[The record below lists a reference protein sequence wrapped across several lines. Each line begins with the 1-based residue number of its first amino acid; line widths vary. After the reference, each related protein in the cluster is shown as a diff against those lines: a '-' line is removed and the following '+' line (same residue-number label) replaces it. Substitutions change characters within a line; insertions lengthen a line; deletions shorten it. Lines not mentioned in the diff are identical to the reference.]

1 MHTYS
6 RGGMPAPA
14 MMERSGADSVRR
26 IDGGRNMR
34 LMLSYLKRYKGLV
47 FLNFISVFGFA
58 LTELGIPTIIS
69 RMVDGGVASGDRE
82 YLLKMGGL
90 IALISVVGIL
100 GTVVLGYCGARISTA
115 VTCDIRNDL
124 FEKVQS
130 FSHREMNQLGVSS
143 LITRTSNDALQIM
156 NFMNIILRT
165 AMLTPVMIAVSFTL
179 IIMSSVKLSLIIAA
193 TVPFIILGVILVAK
207 ISGPVSERQQTA
219 LDGLNRIFRENLTGI
234 RVIRSFNNDARETE
248 RFGEQ
253 NQAFTNQSKKLFTLM
268 SSTEPLFFLL
278 MNIAALAIYFVASQM
293 IDQSALQVG
302 QLMAFME
309 YLFHAMFSVMLFCLV
324 FMMYP
329 RANISAKRIEA
340 VMNMTPDITD
350 ETVSTQ
356 RVHDDREPI
365 KEVIFEHVDF
375 CYPDGEEAVL
385 KDISFSARAG
395 QTTAI
400 IGSTGSGKS
409 TLIQLIPRFY
419 DVTGGRVLVNGV
431 DVRQINSHKL
441 REHIGFVAQKANLFS
456 GTIEENIRFGCSEAT
471 DEEIRHAAEIAQAA
485 DFIMDKPKGFKE
497 RIVEGAGNL
506 SGGQKQRL
514 SIARALVRKP
524 DIYIYDDSF
533 SALDMKT
540 DAVLRQALKPEVK
553 NAIVI
558 IVAQRVSTIMDAD
571 QILVLDEGRLA
582 ASGRHEELLKTCP
595 LYYEIAASQLSEEEL
610 QNVC

>member
-1 MHTYS
+1 
-6 RGGMPAPA
+6 
-14 MMERSGADSVRR
+14 
-26 IDGGRNMR
+26 MR

-69 RMVDGGVASGDRE
+69 KMVDGGVASGDRE
-82 YLLKMGGL
+82 YLMKMGGL
-90 IALISVVGIL
+90 IAVISIVGIL

-165 AMLTPVMIAVSFTL
+165 AMLTPVMIVISFTL
-179 IIMSSVKLSLIIAA
+179 IIMSSVRLSLVIAA
-193 TVPFIILGVILVAK
+193 TVPFIILGVVLVAK
-207 ISGPVSERQQTA
+207 ISGPISERQQTA

-253 NQAFTNQSKKLFTLM
+253 NQEFTNQSRKLFTLM

-278 MNIAALAIYFVASQM
+278 MNIAAISIYFIASQM
-293 IDQSALQVG
+293 INQSTLQVG

-329 RANISAKRIEA
+329 RANISAKRIEV
-340 VMNMTPDITD
+340 VMNMTPDIQD
-350 ETVSTQ
+350 EISEEKTVSDIGE
-356 RVHDDREPI
+356 HIE
-365 KEVIFEHVDF
+365 EVVFDHVDF

-385 KDISFSARAG
+385 KDISFTAKAG
-395 QTTAI
+395 ETLAI

-419 DVTGGRVLVNGV
+419 DVTGGRVLINGV
-431 DVRQINSHKL
+431 DVRQMNSHEL
-441 REHIGFVAQKANLFS
+441 REHIGFVAQKP
-456 GTIEENIRFGCSEAT
+456 ICSA
-471 DEEIRHAAEIAQAA
+471 
-485 DFIMDKPKGFKE
+485 
-497 RIVEGAGNL
+497 
-506 SGGQKQRL
+506 
-514 SIARALVRKP
+514 
-524 DIYIYDDSF
+524 
-533 SALDMKT
+533 
-540 DAVLRQALKPEVK
+540 
-553 NAIVI
+553 
-558 IVAQRVSTIMDAD
+558 
-571 QILVLDEGRLA
+571 
-582 ASGRHEELLKTCP
+582 ELLKKIFVSDGKMRQMKKCGTQRKLPRPWILSWINQKVFKKKLLRERATCP
-595 LYYEIAASQLSEEEL
+595 AGRNS
-610 QNVC
+610 VCPLPEHL

>member
-1 MHTYS
+1 
-6 RGGMPAPA
+6 
-14 MMERSGADSVRR
+14 
-26 IDGGRNMR
+26 MR
-34 LMLSYLKRYKGLV
+34 LMLSYLKSYKGLV

-165 AMLTPVMIAVSFTL
+165 AMLTPVMIVVSFTL

-248 RFGEQ
+248 RFGKQ

-471 DEEIRHAAEIAQAA
+471 DEEIRHAADIAQAA

-558 IVAQRVSTIMDAD
+558 IVAQRVSTLMDAD
-571 QILVLDEGRLA
+571 QILVLDEGHLA

>member
-1 MHTYS
+1 
-6 RGGMPAPA
+6 
-14 MMERSGADSVRR
+14 
-26 IDGGRNMR
+26 MR

-69 RMVDGGVASGDRE
+69 RMVE

-90 IALISVVGIL
+90 IALISFVGIL

-253 NQAFTNQSKKLFTLM
+253 NQVFTNQSKKLFTLM

-350 ETVSTQ
+350 ETVSMQ

-471 DEEIRHAAEIAQAA
+471 DEEIRHAADIAQAA

>member
-1 MHTYS
+1 
-6 RGGMPAPA
+6 
-14 MMERSGADSVRR
+14 
-26 IDGGRNMR
+26 MR

-90 IALISVVGIL
+90 IALISVVGIF
-100 GTVVLGYCGARISTA
+100 GTVILGYCGARISTA

-130 FSHREMNQLGVSS
+130 FSHREMNQMGVSS

-165 AMLTPVMIAVSFTL
+165 AMLTPVMIVVSFTL

-253 NQAFTNQSKKLFTLM
+253 NQVFTNQSKKLFTLM

-293 IDQSALQVG
+293 IDQSVLQVG
-302 QLMAFME
+302 QLIAFME

-329 RANISAKRIEA
+329 RANISAKRIET

-471 DEEIRHAAEIAQAA
+471 DEEIRHAADIAQAA

>member
-1 MHTYS
+1 
-6 RGGMPAPA
+6 
-14 MMERSGADSVRR
+14 
-26 IDGGRNMR
+26 MR

-253 NQAFTNQSKKLFTLM
+253 NQVFTNQSKKLFTLM

-582 ASGRHEELLKTCP
+582 ASGRHEELLKICP

>member
-1 MHTYS
+1 
-6 RGGMPAPA
+6 
-14 MMERSGADSVRR
+14 
-26 IDGGRNMR
+26 MR

-69 RMVDGGVASGDRE
+69 KMVDGGVASGDRE
-82 YLLKMGGL
+82 YLMKMGGL
-90 IALISVVGIL
+90 IVVISIVGIL

-165 AMLTPVMIAVSFTL
+165 AMLTPVMIVISFTL
-179 IIMSSVKLSLIIAA
+179 IIMSSVRLSLVIAA
-193 TVPFIILGVILVAK
+193 TVPFIILGVMLVAK
-207 ISGPVSERQQTA
+207 ISGPISERQQTA

-253 NQAFTNQSKKLFTLM
+253 NQEFTNQSRKLFTLM

-278 MNIAALAIYFVASQM
+278 MNIAAISIYFIASQM
-293 IDQSALQVG
+293 INQSTLQVG

-329 RANISAKRIEA
+329 RANISAKRIEV
-340 VMNMTPDITD
+340 VMNMTPDILD
-350 ETVSTQ
+350 EISEGKTVSDIGE
-356 RVHDDREPI
+356 HIE
-365 KEVIFEHVDF
+365 EVVFDHVDF

-385 KDISFSARAG
+385 KDISFTAKAG
-395 QTTAI
+395 ETLAI

-419 DVTGGRVLVNGV
+419 DVTGGRVLINGV
-431 DVRQINSHKL
+431 DVRQMNSHEL

-456 GTIEENIRFGCSEAT
+456 GTIEENIRFGREDAT
-471 DEEIRHAAEIAQAA
+471 DEEVRHAAEIAQAM
-485 DFIMDKPKGFKE
+485 DFIMDKPKGFQEK
-497 RIVEGAGNL
+497 IVEGAGNL

-514 SIARALVRKP
+514 SITRALVRKP

-540 DAVLRQALKPEVK
+540 DAVLRQALKSEVK
-553 NAIVI
+553 NAVVI

-582 ASGRHEELLKTCP
+582 AMGRHKELLKECP

-610 QNVC
+610 QNVR

>member
-1 MHTYS
+1 
-6 RGGMPAPA
+6 
-14 MMERSGADSVRR
+14 
-26 IDGGRNMR
+26 MR

-69 RMVDGGVASGDRE
+69 KMVDGGVASGDRE
-82 YLLKMGGL
+82 YLMKMGGL
-90 IALISVVGIL
+90 IAVISIVGIL

-165 AMLTPVMIAVSFTL
+165 AMLTPVMIVISFTL
-179 IIMSSVKLSLIIAA
+179 IIMSSVRLSLVIAA
-193 TVPFIILGVILVAK
+193 TVPFIILGVMLVAK
-207 ISGPVSERQQTA
+207 ISGPISERQQTA

-253 NQAFTNQSKKLFTLM
+253 NQEFTNQSRKLFTLM

-278 MNIAALAIYFVASQM
+278 MNIAAISIYFIASQM
-293 IDQSALQVG
+293 INQSTLQVG

-329 RANISAKRIEA
+329 RANISAKRIEV
-340 VMNMTPDITD
+340 VMNMTPDIQD
-350 ETVSTQ
+350 EISEEKTVSDIGE
-356 RVHDDREPI
+356 HIE
-365 KEVIFEHVDF
+365 EVVFDHVDF

-385 KDISFSARAG
+385 KDISFTAKAG
-395 QTTAI
+395 ETLAI

-419 DVTGGRVLVNGV
+419 DVTGGRVLINGV
-431 DVRQINSHKL
+431 DVRQMNSHEL

-456 GTIEENIRFGCSEAT
+456 GTIEENIRFGREDAT
-471 DEEIRHAAEIAQAA
+471 DEEVRHAAEIAQAR
-485 DFIMDKPKGFKE
+485 DFIMDKPNGFQEK
-497 RIVEGAGNL
+497 IVEGAGNL

-514 SIARALVRKP
+514 SITRALVRKP

-540 DAVLRQALKPEVK
+540 DAVLRQALKSEVK
-553 NAIVI
+553 NAVVI

-582 ASGRHEELLKTCP
+582 AMGRHKELLKECP

-610 QNVC
+610 QNVR

>member
-1 MHTYS
+1 
-6 RGGMPAPA
+6 
-14 MMERSGADSVRR
+14 
-26 IDGGRNMR
+26 MR
-34 LMLSYLKRYKGLV
+34 LMLSYLKSYKGLV

-165 AMLTPVMIAVSFTL
+165 AMLTPVMIVVSFTL

-248 RFGEQ
+248 RFGKQ
-253 NQAFTNQSKKLFTLM
+253 NQAFTNQSQKLFTLM

-340 VMNMTPDITD
+340 VMDMTPDITD

-431 DVRQINSHKL
+431 DVRQVNSHKL

>member
-1 MHTYS
+1 
-6 RGGMPAPA
+6 
-14 MMERSGADSVRR
+14 
-26 IDGGRNMR
+26 MR

-130 FSHREMNQLGVSS
+130 FSHREMNQMGVSS

-165 AMLTPVMIAVSFTL
+165 AMLTPVMIVVSFTL

-253 NQAFTNQSKKLFTLM
+253 NQVFTNQSKKLFTLM

-293 IDQSALQVG
+293 IDQSVLQVG
-302 QLMAFME
+302 QLIAFME

-329 RANISAKRIEA
+329 RANISAKRIET

-471 DEEIRHAAEIAQAA
+471 DEEIRHAADIAQAA

-540 DAVLRQALKPEVK
+540 DAVLRQALKPEVR

-610 QNVC
+610 RNVC

>member
-1 MHTYS
+1 
-6 RGGMPAPA
+6 
-14 MMERSGADSVRR
+14 
-26 IDGGRNMR
+26 MR

-69 RMVDGGVASGDRE
+69 KMVDGGVASGDRE
-82 YLLKMGGL
+82 YLMKMGGL
-90 IALISVVGIL
+90 IAVISIVGIL

-165 AMLTPVMIAVSFTL
+165 AMLTPVMIVISFTL
-179 IIMSSVKLSLIIAA
+179 IIMSSVRLSLVIAA
-193 TVPFIILGVILVAK
+193 TVPFIILGVVLVAK
-207 ISGPVSERQQTA
+207 ISGPISERQQTA

-253 NQAFTNQSKKLFTLM
+253 NQEFTNQSRKLFTLM

-278 MNIAALAIYFVASQM
+278 MNIAAISIYFIASQM
-293 IDQSALQVG
+293 INQSTLQVG

-309 YLFHAMFSVMLFCLV
+309 YLYHAMFSVMLFCLV

-329 RANISAKRIEA
+329 RANISAKRIEV
-340 VMNMTPDITD
+340 VMNMTPDIQD
-350 ETVSTQ
+350 EISEEKTVSDIGE
-356 RVHDDREPI
+356 HIE
-365 KEVIFEHVDF
+365 EVVFDHVDF

-385 KDISFSARAG
+385 KDISFTAKAG
-395 QTTAI
+395 ETLAI

-419 DVTGGRVLVNGV
+419 DVTGGRVLINGV
-431 DVRQINSHKL
+431 DVRQMNSHEL

-456 GTIEENIRFGCSEAT
+456 GTIEENIRFGREDAT
-471 DEEIRHAAEIAQAA
+471 DEEVRHAAEIAQAM
-485 DFIMDKPKGFKE
+485 DFIMDKPNGFQEK
-497 RIVEGAGNL
+497 IVEGAGNL

-514 SIARALVRKP
+514 SITRALVRKP

-540 DAVLRQALKPEVK
+540 DAMLRQALKSEVK
-553 NAIVI
+553 NAVVI

-582 ASGRHEELLKTCP
+582 AMGRHKELLKECP

-610 QNVC
+610 QNVR

>member
-1 MHTYS
+1 
-6 RGGMPAPA
+6 
-14 MMERSGADSVRR
+14 
-26 IDGGRNMR
+26 MR

-69 RMVDGGVASGDRE
+69 KMVDGGVASGDRE
-82 YLLKMGGL
+82 YLMKMGGL
-90 IALISVVGIL
+90 IAVISIVGIL

-165 AMLTPVMIAVSFTL
+165 AMLTPVMIVISFTL
-179 IIMSSVKLSLIIAA
+179 IIMSSVRLSLVIAA
-193 TVPFIILGVILVAK
+193 TVPFIILGVVLVAK
-207 ISGPVSERQQTA
+207 ISGPISERQQTA

-253 NQAFTNQSKKLFTLM
+253 NQEFTNQSRKLFTLM

-278 MNIAALAIYFVASQM
+278 MNIAAISIYFIASQM
-293 IDQSALQVG
+293 INQSTLQVG

-329 RANISAKRIEA
+329 RANISAKRIEV
-340 VMNMTPDITD
+340 VMNMTPDIQD
-350 ETVSTQ
+350 EISEEKTVSDIGE
-356 RVHDDREPI
+356 HIE
-365 KEVIFEHVDF
+365 EVVFDHVDF

-385 KDISFSARAG
+385 KDISFTAKAG
-395 QTTAI
+395 ETLAI

-419 DVTGGRVLVNGV
+419 DVTGGRVLINGV
-431 DVRQINSHKL
+431 DVRQMNSHEL

-456 GTIEENIRFGCSEAT
+456 GTIEENIRFGREDAT
-471 DEEIRHAAEIAQAA
+471 DEEVRHAAEIAQAM
-485 DFIMDKPKGFKE
+485 DFIMDKPNGFQEK
-497 RIVEGAGNL
+497 IVEGAGNL

-514 SIARALVRKP
+514 SITRALVRKP

-540 DAVLRQALKPEVK
+540 DALLRQALKSEVK
-553 NAIVI
+553 NAVVI

-582 ASGRHEELLKTCP
+582 AVGCHKELLKECP

-610 QNVC
+610 QNVR

>member
-1 MHTYS
+1 
-6 RGGMPAPA
+6 
-14 MMERSGADSVRR
+14 
-26 IDGGRNMR
+26 MR

-69 RMVDGGVASGDRE
+69 KMVDGGVASGDRE
-82 YLLKMGGL
+82 YLMKMGGL
-90 IALISVVGIL
+90 IAVISIVGIL

-165 AMLTPVMIAVSFTL
+165 AMLTPVMIVISFTL
-179 IIMSSVKLSLIIAA
+179 IIMSSVRLSLVIAA
-193 TVPFIILGVILVAK
+193 TVPFIILGVVLVAK
-207 ISGPVSERQQTA
+207 ISGPISERQQTA

-253 NQAFTNQSKKLFTLM
+253 NQEFTNQSRKLFTLM

-278 MNIAALAIYFVASQM
+278 MNIAAISIYFIASQM
-293 IDQSALQVG
+293 INQSTLQVG

-340 VMNMTPDITD
+340 VMNMTPDILD
-350 ETVSTQ
+350 EISEEKTVSDIGE
-356 RVHDDREPI
+356 HIE
-365 KEVIFEHVDF
+365 EVVFDHVDF

-385 KDISFSARAG
+385 KDISFTAKAG
-395 QTTAI
+395 ETLAI

-419 DVTGGRVLVNGV
+419 DVTGGRVLINGV
-431 DVRQINSHKL
+431 DVRQMNSHEL

-456 GTIEENIRFGCSEAT
+456 GTIEENIRFGREDAT
-471 DEEIRHAAEIAQAA
+471 DEEVRHAAEIAQAM
-485 DFIMDKPKGFKE
+485 DFIMDKPNGFQEK
-497 RIVEGAGNL
+497 IVEGAGNL

-514 SIARALVRKP
+514 SITRALVRKP

-540 DAVLRQALKPEVK
+540 DALLRQALKSEVK
-553 NAIVI
+553 NAVVI

-582 ASGRHEELLKTCP
+582 AVGRHKELLKECP

-610 QNVC
+610 QNVR

>member
-1 MHTYS
+1 
-6 RGGMPAPA
+6 
-14 MMERSGADSVRR
+14 
-26 IDGGRNMR
+26 MR

-69 RMVDGGVASGDRE
+69 RMVDGGVAGGDRE

-253 NQAFTNQSKKLFTLM
+253 NQVFTNQSKKLFTLM

-302 QLMAFME
+302 QLIAFME

-329 RANISAKRIEA
+329 RANISAKRIET

-350 ETVSTQ
+350 EPVGTQ
-356 RVHDDREPI
+356 RVHGDGEPI

-419 DVTGGRVLVNGV
+419 DVTGGRVLIDGV

-456 GTIEENIRFGCSEAT
+456 GTIEENIRFGRSEAT

-485 DFIMDKPKGFKE
+485 DFIMDKPNGFKE

-610 QNVC
+610 RNVC

>member
-1 MHTYS
+1 
-6 RGGMPAPA
+6 
-14 MMERSGADSVRR
+14 
-26 IDGGRNMR
+26 MR
-34 LMLSYLKRYKGLV
+34 LMLSYLKSYKGLV

-165 AMLTPVMIAVSFTL
+165 AMLTPVMIVVSFTL

-248 RFGEQ
+248 RFGKQ

-456 GTIEENIRFGCSEAT
+456 GTIEVNIRFGCSEAT
-471 DEEIRHAAEIAQAA
+471 DEEIRHAADIAQAA

-571 QILVLDEGRLA
+571 QILVLDEGHLA

>member
-1 MHTYS
+1 
-6 RGGMPAPA
+6 
-14 MMERSGADSVRR
+14 
-26 IDGGRNMR
+26 MR
-34 LMLSYLKRYKGLV
+34 LMLSYLKSYKGLV

-165 AMLTPVMIAVSFTL
+165 AMLTPVMIVVSFTL

-248 RFGEQ
+248 RFGKQ

-395 QTTAI
+395 QTMAI

-471 DEEIRHAAEIAQAA
+471 DEEIRHAADIAQAA

-571 QILVLDEGRLA
+571 QILVLDEGHLA

>member
-1 MHTYS
+1 
-6 RGGMPAPA
+6 
-14 MMERSGADSVRR
+14 
-26 IDGGRNMR
+26 MR

-69 RMVDGGVASGDRE
+69 KMVDGGVASGDRE
-82 YLLKMGGL
+82 YLMKMGGL
-90 IALISVVGIL
+90 ITVISIVGIL

-165 AMLTPVMIAVSFTL
+165 AMLTPVMIVISFTL
-179 IIMSSVKLSLIIAA
+179 IIMSSVRLSLVIAA
-193 TVPFIILGVILVAK
+193 TVPFIILGVMLVAK
-207 ISGPVSERQQTA
+207 ISGPISERQQTA

-253 NQAFTNQSKKLFTLM
+253 NQEFTNQSRKLFTLM

-278 MNIAALAIYFVASQM
+278 MNIAAISIYFIASQM
-293 IDQSALQVG
+293 INQSTLQVG

-329 RANISAKRIEA
+329 RANISAKRIEV
-340 VMNMTPDITD
+340 VMNMTPDIQD
-350 ETVSTQ
+350 EISEEKTVSDIGE
-356 RVHDDREPI
+356 HIE
-365 KEVIFEHVDF
+365 EVVFDHVDF

-385 KDISFSARAG
+385 KDISFTAKAG
-395 QTTAI
+395 ETLAI

-419 DVTGGRVLVNGV
+419 DVTGGRVLINGV
-431 DVRQINSHKL
+431 DVRQMNSHEL

-456 GTIEENIRFGCSEAT
+456 GTIEENIRFGREDAT
-471 DEEIRHAAEIAQAA
+471 DEEVRHAAEIAQAM
-485 DFIMDKPKGFKE
+485 DFIMDKPKGFQEK
-497 RIVEGAGNL
+497 IVEGAGNL

-514 SIARALVRKP
+514 SITRALVRKP

-540 DAVLRQALKPEVK
+540 DAMLRQALKSEVK
-553 NAIVI
+553 NAVVI

-582 ASGRHEELLKTCP
+582 AMGRHKELLKECP

-610 QNVC
+610 QNVR

>member
-1 MHTYS
+1 
-6 RGGMPAPA
+6 
-14 MMERSGADSVRR
+14 
-26 IDGGRNMR
+26 MR

-69 RMVDGGVASGDRE
+69 KMVDGGVASGDRE
-82 YLLKMGGL
+82 YLMKMGGL
-90 IALISVVGIL
+90 IAVISIVGIL

-165 AMLTPVMIAVSFTL
+165 AMLTPVMIVISFTL
-179 IIMSSVKLSLIIAA
+179 IIMSSVRLSLVIAA
-193 TVPFIILGVILVAK
+193 TVPFIILGVVLVAK
-207 ISGPVSERQQTA
+207 ISGPISERQQTA

-253 NQAFTNQSKKLFTLM
+253 NQEFTNQSRKLFTLM

-278 MNIAALAIYFVASQM
+278 MNIAAISIYFIASQM
-293 IDQSALQVG
+293 INQSTLQVG

-329 RANISAKRIEA
+329 RANISAKRIEV
-340 VMNMTPDITD
+340 VMNMTPDILD
-350 ETVSTQ
+350 EISEEKTVSDIGE
-356 RVHDDREPI
+356 HIE
-365 KEVIFEHVDF
+365 EVVFDHVDF

-385 KDISFSARAG
+385 KDISFTAKAG
-395 QTTAI
+395 ETLAI

-419 DVTGGRVLVNGV
+419 DVTGGRVLINGV
-431 DVRQINSHKL
+431 DVRQMNSHEL

-456 GTIEENIRFGCSEAT
+456 VTIEENIRFGREDAT
-471 DEEIRHAAEIAQAA
+471 DEEVRHAVEIAQAM
-485 DFIMDKPKGFKE
+485 DFIMDKPNGFQEK
-497 RIVEGAGNL
+497 IVEGAGNL

-514 SIARALVRKP
+514 SITRALVRKP

-540 DAVLRQALKPEVK
+540 DAVLRQALKSEVK
-553 NAIVI
+553 NAVVI

-582 ASGRHEELLKTCP
+582 AMGRHKELLKECP

-610 QNVC
+610 QNVR

>member
-1 MHTYS
+1 
-6 RGGMPAPA
+6 
-14 MMERSGADSVRR
+14 
-26 IDGGRNMR
+26 MR

-69 RMVDGGVASGDRE
+69 KMVDSGVASGDRE
-82 YLLKMGGL
+82 YLMKMGGL
-90 IALISVVGIL
+90 IAVISIVGIL

-165 AMLTPVMIAVSFTL
+165 AMLTPVMIVISFTL
-179 IIMSSVKLSLIIAA
+179 IIMSSVRLSLVIAA
-193 TVPFIILGVILVAK
+193 TVPFIVLGVVLVAK
-207 ISGPVSERQQTA
+207 ISGPISERQQTA

-253 NQAFTNQSKKLFTLM
+253 NQEFTNQSRKLFTLM

-278 MNIAALAIYFVASQM
+278 MNIAAISIYFIASQM
-293 IDQSALQVG
+293 INQSTLQVG

-340 VMNMTPDITD
+340 VMNMTPDIQD
-350 ETVSTQ
+350 EISEEKTVSDIGE
-356 RVHDDREPI
+356 HIE
-365 KEVIFEHVDF
+365 EVVFDHVDF

-385 KDISFSARAG
+385 KDISFTAKAG
-395 QTTAI
+395 ETLAI

-419 DVTGGRVLVNGV
+419 DVIGGRVLINGV
-431 DVRQINSHKL
+431 DVRQMNSHEL

-456 GTIEENIRFGCSEAT
+456 GTIEENIRFGREDAT
-471 DEEIRHAAEIAQAA
+471 DEEVRHAAEIAQAM
-485 DFIMDKPKGFKE
+485 DFIMDKPNGFQEK
-497 RIVEGAGNL
+497 IVEGAGNL

-514 SIARALVRKP
+514 SITRALVRKP

-540 DAVLRQALKPEVK
+540 DAVLRQALKSEVK
-553 NAIVI
+553 NAVVI

-582 ASGRHEELLKTCP
+582 AMGRHKELLKECP

-610 QNVC
+610 QNVR

>member
-1 MHTYS
+1 
-6 RGGMPAPA
+6 
-14 MMERSGADSVRR
+14 
-26 IDGGRNMR
+26 MR
-34 LMLSYLKRYKGLV
+34 LMLSYLKSYKGLV

-165 AMLTPVMIAVSFTL
+165 AMLTPVMIVVSFTL

-248 RFGEQ
+248 RFGKQ

>member
-1 MHTYS
+1 
-6 RGGMPAPA
+6 
-14 MMERSGADSVRR
+14 
-26 IDGGRNMR
+26 MR
-34 LMLSYLKRYKGLV
+34 LMLSYLKSYKGLV

-165 AMLTPVMIAVSFTL
+165 AMLTPVMIVVSFTL

-248 RFGEQ
+248 RFGKQ

-340 VMNMTPDITD
+340 VMDMTPDITD

-431 DVRQINSHKL
+431 DVRQVNSHKL

-471 DEEIRHAAEIAQAA
+471 DEEIRHAADIAQAA

>member
-1 MHTYS
+1 
-6 RGGMPAPA
+6 
-14 MMERSGADSVRR
+14 
-26 IDGGRNMR
+26 MR

-69 RMVDGGVASGDRE
+69 KMVDGGVASGDKE
-82 YLLKMGGL
+82 YLMKMGGL
-90 IALISVVGIL
+90 IVLISIVGII
-100 GTVVLGYCGARISTA
+100 GTISLGYCGARISTSI
-115 VTCDIRNDL
+115 TCDIRNDL

-179 IIMSSVKLSLIIAA
+179 IIMSSVRLSLIIAA

-253 NQAFTNQSKKLFTLM
+253 NQEFTNQSKKLFTLM
-268 SSTEPLFFLL
+268 SATEPAFFLL

-293 IDQSALQVG
+293 INQSTLQVG
-302 QLMAFME
+302 QLIAFME

-340 VMNMTPDITD
+340 VMNMTPDIVD
-350 ETVSTQ
+350 EITEGQSLRNSGELVF
-356 RVHDDREPI
+356 D
-365 KEVIFEHVDF
+365 HVDF

-385 KDISFSARAG
+385 KDISFSAKAG
-395 QTTAI
+395 ETLAV

-419 DVTGGRVLVNGV
+419 DVTGGRILVDGV
-431 DVRQINSHKL
+431 DIRQMNSHEL

-456 GTIEENIRFGCSEAT
+456 GTIEENIRFGRSDAT
-471 DEEIRHAAEIAQAA
+471 DAEVRHAAEIAQAM
-485 DFIMDKPKGFKE
+485 DFIMDKPGGFQEK
-497 RIVEGAGNL
+497 IVEGAGNL

-540 DAVLRQALKPEVK
+540 DAILRQALKPEVK
-553 NAIVI
+553 DAIVI

-571 QILVLDEGRLA
+571 KILVLDEGRLA
-582 ASGRHEELLKTCP
+582 AMGRHQELLRECP

-610 QNVC
+610 QNVR

>member
-1 MHTYS
+1 
-6 RGGMPAPA
+6 
-14 MMERSGADSVRR
+14 
-26 IDGGRNMR
+26 MR

-253 NQAFTNQSKKLFTLM
+253 NQVFTNQSKKLFTLM

-350 ETVSTQ
+350 ETVSMQ
-356 RVHDDREPI
+356 RVHDDREPM

-471 DEEIRHAAEIAQAA
+471 DEEIRHAADIAQAA

>member
-1 MHTYS
+1 
-6 RGGMPAPA
+6 
-14 MMERSGADSVRR
+14 
-26 IDGGRNMR
+26 MR

-253 NQAFTNQSKKLFTLM
+253 NQVFTNQSKKLFTLM

-340 VMNMTPDITD
+340 VMNMTADITD

>member
-1 MHTYS
+1 
-6 RGGMPAPA
+6 
-14 MMERSGADSVRR
+14 
-26 IDGGRNMR
+26 MR

-69 RMVDGGVASGDRE
+69 KMVDGGVASGDRE
-82 YLLKMGGL
+82 YLMKMGGL
-90 IALISVVGIL
+90 IAVISIVGIL

-165 AMLTPVMIAVSFTL
+165 AMLTPVMIVISFTL
-179 IIMSSVKLSLIIAA
+179 IIMSSVRLSLVIAA
-193 TVPFIILGVILVAK
+193 TVPFIILGVVLVAK
-207 ISGPVSERQQTA
+207 ISGPISERQQTA

-253 NQAFTNQSKKLFTLM
+253 NQEFTNQSRKLFTLM

-278 MNIAALAIYFVASQM
+278 MNIAAISIYFIASQM
-293 IDQSALQVG
+293 INQSTLQVG

-329 RANISAKRIEA
+329 RANISAKRIEV
-340 VMNMTPDITD
+340 VMNMTPDIQD
-350 ETVSTQ
+350 EISEEKTVSDIGE
-356 RVHDDREPI
+356 HIE
-365 KEVIFEHVDF
+365 EVVFDHVDF

-385 KDISFSARAG
+385 KDISFTAKAG
-395 QTTAI
+395 ETLAI

-419 DVTGGRVLVNGV
+419 DVTGGRVLINGV
-431 DVRQINSHKL
+431 DVRQMNSHEL

-456 GTIEENIRFGCSEAT
+456 GTIEENIRFGREDAT
-471 DEEIRHAAEIAQAA
+471 DEEVRHAAEIAQAM
-485 DFIMDKPKGFKE
+485 DFIMDKPNGFQEK
-497 RIVEGAGNL
+497 IVEGAGNL

-514 SIARALVRKP
+514 SITRALVRKP

-540 DAVLRQALKPEVK
+540 DAVLRQALKSEVK
-553 NAIVI
+553 NAVVI

-582 ASGRHEELLKTCP
+582 AMGRHKELLKECP
-595 LYYEIAASQLSEEEL
+595 LYYEIAASQLSEEDL
-610 QNVC
+610 QNVR

>member
-1 MHTYS
+1 
-6 RGGMPAPA
+6 
-14 MMERSGADSVRR
+14 
-26 IDGGRNMR
+26 MR

-69 RMVDGGVASGDRE
+69 KMVDGGVASGDRE
-82 YLLKMGGL
+82 YLMKMGGL
-90 IALISVVGIL
+90 IAVISIVGIL

-165 AMLTPVMIAVSFTL
+165 AMLTPVMIVISFTL
-179 IIMSSVKLSLIIAA
+179 IIMSSVRLSLVIAA
-193 TVPFIILGVILVAK
+193 TVPFIILGVMLVAK
-207 ISGPVSERQQTA
+207 ISGPISERQQTA

-253 NQAFTNQSKKLFTLM
+253 NQEFTNQSRKLFTLM

-278 MNIAALAIYFVASQM
+278 MNIAAISIYFIASQM
-293 IDQSALQVG
+293 INQSTLQVG

-329 RANISAKRIEA
+329 RANISAKRIEV
-340 VMNMTPDITD
+340 VMNMTPDIQD
-350 ETVSTQ
+350 EISEEKTVSDIGE
-356 RVHDDREPI
+356 HIE
-365 KEVIFEHVDF
+365 EVVFDHVDF

-385 KDISFSARAG
+385 KDISFTAKAG
-395 QTTAI
+395 ETLAI

-419 DVTGGRVLVNGV
+419 DVTGGRVLINGV
-431 DVRQINSHKL
+431 DVRQMNSHEL

-456 GTIEENIRFGCSEAT
+456 GTIEENIRFGREDAT
-471 DEEIRHAAEIAQAA
+471 DEEVRHAAEIAQAM
-485 DFIMDKPKGFKE
+485 DFIMDKPNGFQEK
-497 RIVEGAGNL
+497 IVEGAGNL

-514 SIARALVRKP
+514 SITRALVRKP

-540 DAVLRQALKPEVK
+540 DAVLRQALKSEVK
-553 NAIVI
+553 NAVVI

-582 ASGRHEELLKTCP
+582 AMGRHKELLKECP

-610 QNVC
+610 QNVR

>member
-1 MHTYS
+1 
-6 RGGMPAPA
+6 
-14 MMERSGADSVRR
+14 
-26 IDGGRNMR
+26 MR

-69 RMVDGGVASGDRE
+69 KMVDGGVASGDRE
-82 YLLKMGGL
+82 YLMKMGGL
-90 IALISVVGIL
+90 IAVISIVGIL

-165 AMLTPVMIAVSFTL
+165 AMLTPVMIVISFTL
-179 IIMSSVKLSLIIAA
+179 IIMSSVRLSLVIAA
-193 TVPFIILGVILVAK
+193 TVPFIILGVVLVAK
-207 ISGPVSERQQTA
+207 ISGPISERQQTA

-253 NQAFTNQSKKLFTLM
+253 NQEFTNQSRKLFTLM

-278 MNIAALAIYFVASQM
+278 MNIAAISIYFIASQM
-293 IDQSALQVG
+293 INQSTLQVG

-329 RANISAKRIEA
+329 RANISAKRIEV
-340 VMNMTPDITD
+340 VMNMTPDIQD
-350 ETVSTQ
+350 EISEEKTVSDIGE
-356 RVHDDREPI
+356 HIE
-365 KEVIFEHVDF
+365 EVVFDHVDF

-385 KDISFSARAG
+385 KDISFTAKAG
-395 QTTAI
+395 ETLAI

-419 DVTGGRVLVNGV
+419 DVTGGRVLINGV
-431 DVRQINSHKL
+431 DVKQMNSHEL

-456 GTIEENIRFGCSEAT
+456 GTIEENIRFGREDAT
-471 DEEIRHAAEIAQAA
+471 DEEVRHAAEIAQAM
-485 DFIMDKPKGFKE
+485 DFIMDKPNGFQEK
-497 RIVEGAGNL
+497 IVEGAGNL

-514 SIARALVRKP
+514 SITRALVRKP

-540 DAVLRQALKPEVK
+540 DALLRQALKSEVK
-553 NAIVI
+553 NAVII

-582 ASGRHEELLKTCP
+582 AMGRHKELLKECP

-610 QNVC
+610 QNVR

>member
-1 MHTYS
+1 
-6 RGGMPAPA
+6 
-14 MMERSGADSVRR
+14 
-26 IDGGRNMR
+26 MR

-69 RMVDGGVASGDRE
+69 KMVDGGVASGDRE
-82 YLLKMGGL
+82 YLMKMGGL
-90 IALISVVGIL
+90 IAVISIVGIL

-165 AMLTPVMIAVSFTL
+165 AMLTPVMIVISFTL
-179 IIMSSVKLSLIIAA
+179 IIMSSVRLSLVIAA
-193 TVPFIILGVILVAK
+193 TVPFIILGVVLVAK
-207 ISGPVSERQQTA
+207 ISGPISERQQTA

-253 NQAFTNQSKKLFTLM
+253 NQEFTNQSRKLFTLM

-278 MNIAALAIYFVASQM
+278 MNIAAISIYFIASQM
-293 IDQSALQVG
+293 INQSTLQVG

-329 RANISAKRIEA
+329 RANISAKRIEV
-340 VMNMTPDITD
+340 VMNMTPDIQD
-350 ETVSTQ
+350 EISEEKTVSDIGE
-356 RVHDDREPI
+356 HIE
-365 KEVIFEHVDF
+365 EVVFDHVDF

-385 KDISFSARAG
+385 KDISFTAKAG
-395 QTTAI
+395 ETLAI

-419 DVTGGRVLVNGV
+419 DVTGGRVLINGV
-431 DVRQINSHKL
+431 DVRQMNSHEL

-456 GTIEENIRFGCSEAT
+456 GTIEENIRFGREDAT
-471 DEEIRHAAEIAQAA
+471 DEEVRHAAEIAQAR
-485 DFIMDKPKGFKE
+485 DFIMDKPNRKK
-497 RIVEGAGNL
+497 RKIVEGAGNL

-514 SIARALVRKP
+514 SITRALVRKP

-540 DAVLRQALKPEVK
+540 DAVLRQALKSEVK
-553 NAIVI
+553 NAVVI

-582 ASGRHEELLKTCP
+582 AMGRHKELLKECP

-610 QNVC
+610 QNVR

>member
-1 MHTYS
+1 
-6 RGGMPAPA
+6 
-14 MMERSGADSVRR
+14 
-26 IDGGRNMR
+26 MR

-69 RMVDGGVASGDRE
+69 RMVDGGVASGNRE

-90 IALISVVGIL
+90 IVLISVVGIL

-253 NQAFTNQSKKLFTLM
+253 NQVFTNQSKKLFTLM

-302 QLMAFME
+302 QLIAFME

-329 RANISAKRIEA
+329 RANISAKRIET

-350 ETVSTQ
+350 ETVSMQ
-356 RVHDDREPI
+356 RVHDDGEPI

-419 DVTGGRVLVNGV
+419 DVTGGRVLIDGV

-456 GTIEENIRFGCSEAT
+456 GTIEENIRFGRSEAT

-485 DFIMDKPKGFKE
+485 DFIMDKPNGFKE

-610 QNVC
+610 RNVC

>member
-1 MHTYS
+1 
-6 RGGMPAPA
+6 
-14 MMERSGADSVRR
+14 
-26 IDGGRNMR
+26 MR

-253 NQAFTNQSKKLFTLM
+253 NQVFTNQSKKLFTLM

-350 ETVSTQ
+350 ETVSMQ

-471 DEEIRHAAEIAQAA
+471 DEEIRHAADIAQAA

-582 ASGRHEELLKTCP
+582 ASGRHEELLKICP

>member
-1 MHTYS
+1 
-6 RGGMPAPA
+6 
-14 MMERSGADSVRR
+14 
-26 IDGGRNMR
+26 MR

-69 RMVDGGVASGDRE
+69 RMVDSGVASGDRE

-253 NQAFTNQSKKLFTLM
+253 NQVFTNQSKKLFTLM

-350 ETVSTQ
+350 ETASTQ

-471 DEEIRHAAEIAQAA
+471 DEEIRHAADIAQAA